1 MLTFNLEFTA
11 SFAMSAASKIYL
23 FWMKACWYSEATS
36 PTASFNLLANNI
48 IIHILLKTIYFLI
61 YL

>member
-1 MLTFNLEFTA
+1 MFQTYIKIIFF
-11 SFAMSAASKIYL
+11 FIKDKIYNS
-23 FWMKACWYSEATS
+23 Y
-36 PTASFNLLANNI
+36 NI